1 MDAVGGMLTAVRTPT
16 DEELTLCEWSL
27 FEHHVSNHH
36 LGRSRIQ
43 TSYLHSW
50 IIWGWGVVGVL
61 VKKGS
66 FFWWCAVRAIIL
78 LLKWAGGGGAVF
90 RFSKKCGGVKFFQP
104 TPPSGTPGMPW
115 HICNNAHRTRQRAI
129 PKKTLLHEIF
139 FLATWRKKF
148 YTLMDTREFEICK
161 TNFGIKIS
169 KN

>member
-1 MDAVGGMLTAVRTPT
+1 MAVGWSPSVWWVWRARCYMWVNIWWSVQKITVHILVLMHLISPPHLHCYISTRRSVRYLVMDAVGGMLTAVRTPT

-78 LLKWAGGGGAVF
+78 LLKWAGGGGGSFQVF
-90 RFSKKCGGVKFFQP
+90 QKVWRG
-104 TPPSGTPGMPW
+104 
-115 HICNNAHRTRQRAI
+115 
-129 PKKTLLHEIF
+129 EIF
-139 FLATWRKKF
+139 ST
-148 YTLMDTREFEICK
+148 YPT
-161 TNFGIKIS
+161 
-169 KN
+169 